1 MKEAGSH
8 KGFLG
13 FNLLGMTWSGHQL
26 FQFLANMTTGQDER
40 KVVTDAIKSPSSRYG
55 HSLLSLPPRSDWRTK
70 RGGSEA
76 VRMEIPYYH
85 ESPVNVVTGGR
96 SRISILSTRP
106 PALGSSVG
114 SEGEEWAVTTMR
126 GTVRR
131 ILKFKKDSFYYP
143 PITPLSSLSY
153 GSERSELG
161 SLDPFLLTSF
171 LRAEGR
177 GEVGRKKGCEWWSG

>member
-40 KVVTDAIKSPSSRYG
+40 KVVTDAIKSPSSRYA

-85 ESPVNVVTGGR
+85 ESPVNVVSGGR
-96 SRISILSTRP
+96 YKRFLRVKNINNYRNRNLFWGSAEVGIVHEGFNHPWWPEGARWGEPEWHEPKGKERDFICHTISIFYFPL
-106 PALGSSVG
+106 AWAG
-114 SEGEEWAVTTMR
+114 SEW
-126 GTVRR
+126 
-131 ILKFKKDSFYYP
+131 D
-143 PITPLSSLSY
+143 
-153 GSERSELG
+153 
-161 SLDPFLLTSF
+161 
-171 LRAEGR
+171 
-177 GEVGRKKGCEWWSG
+177 